1 MKTYGLTGGVGM
13 GKSMA
18 GQILGERGFAVVDT
32 DVLARQLVE
41 PGQPALLEIQT
52 AFGRT
57 ILGADGRLRR
67 DELARRV
74 FGDADAR
81 KRLENILHPRIRA
94 AWRKQLDEWRTE
106 GRDRAVVI
114 IPLLHET
121 DAAAHFDLVICVAC
135 SAATQRQRLSARGWS
150 AEQIQQRLNAQWPAE
165 KKVELSDRVVWTEA
179 GLDVHAAQLARILC

>member
-13 GKSMA
+13 GKSTA
-18 GQILGERGFAVVDT
+18 GRILGERGLAVVDT

-52 AFGRT
+52 AFGPGM
-57 ILGADGRLRR
+57 LGTDGRLRR
-67 DELARRV
+67 DELARLV
-74 FGDADAR
+74 FRDADAR

-94 AWRKQLDEWRTE
+94 AWREQLDLWRAE
-106 GRDRAVVI
+106 GCEQAVVI

-150 AEQIQQRLNAQWPAE
+150 AEQIQQRLEAQWPAE

-179 GLDVHAAQLARILC
+179 GLDVHAAQLARIFS

>member
-13 GKSMA
+13 GKSTA
-18 GQILGERGFAVVDT
+18 GRILGERGLAVVDT
-32 DVLARQLVE
+32 DMLARQLVE
-41 PGQPALLEIQT
+41 PGQPALVEIQT

-57 ILGADGRLRR
+57 MLGADGHLRR

-106 GRDRAVVI
+106 GRDRAVVT

-121 DAAAHFDLVICVAC
+121 DAAAHFDMVICVAC

-150 AEQIQQRLNAQWPAE
+150 AEQIQQRLDAQWPAE

-179 GLDVHAAQLARILC
+179 GLDVHAAQLARILP